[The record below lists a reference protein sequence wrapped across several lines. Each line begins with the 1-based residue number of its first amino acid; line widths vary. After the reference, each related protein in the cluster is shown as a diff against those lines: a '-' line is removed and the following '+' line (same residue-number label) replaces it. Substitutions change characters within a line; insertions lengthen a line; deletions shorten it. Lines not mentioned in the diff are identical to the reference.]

1 VAGIGSSYTA
11 ESASSLIHA
20 IGTGAVHFGSSP
32 VANLGANVLGV
43 KFGDTPS
50 TTCPLSGVPGFS
62 EVCTIYQSL
71 VTAPPGFSGHI
82 LDFILF
88 VLYPMTL
95 ILSMTAVVIG
105 IILFIVGIQRLR
117 HHHANQNARQVS
129 YMGTVAYFVAG
140 VILIQYG
147 PVLHMLSAS
156 TFFGMYSTSGTEY
169 MPTMFS
175 YVQCVADAAVN
186 SSGTA
191 MGGGTPG
198 LPGCA
203 PTTDPSF
210 FMQELTF
217 SLLLIVGLF
226 SFLRGVFLLIK
237 LGEGGGE
244 GGVLSKAIAH
254 IVAGIIGV
262 NAQAAWELV
271 QDMTS
276 TLGT

>member
-1 VAGIGSSYTA
+1 MAGIGSSSDYTG
-11 ESASSLIHA
+11 ESASSLIHD
-20 IGTGAVHFGSSP
+20 IGVGAVSFGSSSSGTAP
-32 VANLGANVLGV
+32 VTDVLGA
-43 KFGDTPS
+43 KFGAEAGQQCS
-50 TTCPLSGVPGFS
+50 AVLHGFPKLCALYTQVS
-62 EVCTIYQSL
+62 SVG
-71 VTAPPGFSGHI
+71 GFSGHI

-117 HHHANQNARQVS
+117 HHHANQNSRQVS
-129 YMGTVAYFVAG
+129 YLGTVAYFISG

-147 PVLHMLSAS
+147 PILHMLSAS
-156 TFFGMYSTSGTEY
+156 TFVGMYSADGTHY

-175 YVQCVADAAVN
+175 YVQCASEAAALG
-186 SSGTA
+186 SSG
-191 MGGGTPG
+191 GTTPSCGVVSPG
-198 LPGCA
+198 P
-203 PTTDPSF
+203 DF
-210 FMQELTF
+210 FIQELTF

-237 LGEGGGE
+237 LGEGGSE
-244 GGVLSKAIAH
+244 GGILSKALAH

-262 NAQAAWELV
+262 NAHAAWSLL

-276 TLGT
+276 TLGS